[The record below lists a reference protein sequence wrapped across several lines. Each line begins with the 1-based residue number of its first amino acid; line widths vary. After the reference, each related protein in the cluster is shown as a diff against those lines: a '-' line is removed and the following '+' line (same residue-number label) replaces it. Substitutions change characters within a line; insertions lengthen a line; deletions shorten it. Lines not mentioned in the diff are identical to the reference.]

1 MIRRPEMRSLM
12 NRYFTWL
19 FLIIAAMLL
28 QAPASRSAERELTL
42 SDEVLFRTGAAFQN
56 EREYYRAIT
65 EYKRLLILF
74 PGSDRAEDAHF
85 NIGMSYLKG
94 EEYESAASAFGL
106 LRQKFPEGKHVAQSH
121 LYEGLSYRKLKRYQE
136 AAAQF
141 DRITET
147 SGNEGEAPKALVAK
161 SLIALEA
168 NDLDRMKRELER
180 IIREY
185 PGHDESHNAT
195 RSLALAQSLDQ
206 QPKKSTVLAGS
217 MSAILPGSGY
227 LYAGSYGDGLMAF
240 FVNTLF
246 IAGTVTAV
254 NQHNYPTAYIVGGFG
269 LPFYIGNIYG
279 SANAARK
286 WNLAAR
292 RDVEGRI
299 YSLLELHY

>member
-1 MIRRPEMRSLM
+1 LKNNSL
-12 NRYFTWL
+12 TWL
-19 FLIIAAMLL
+19 FLIAAAMLL
-28 QAPASRSAERELTL
+28 QAPDSQAVERELTL
-42 SDEVLFRTGAAFQN
+42 SDEVLFRTGHAFQN

-74 PGSDRAEDAHF
+74 PESDKAEDAYF
-85 NIGMSYLKG
+85 NIGMAYLKG
-94 EEYESAASAFGL
+94 EEYESAATAFGS
-106 LRQKFPEGKHVAQSH
+106 LRQKFPEGKYAAQSH
-121 LYEGLSYRKLKRYQE
+121 LYEGLSYRKLKKYKE
-136 AAAQF
+136 AVGQF
-141 DRITET
+141 DMITET
-147 SGNEGEAPKALVAK
+147 FSHEGEAPKALVAK
-161 SLIALEA
+161 SLIALEV
-168 NDLDRMKRELER
+168 NDLARMKSELER

-185 PGHDESHNAT
+185 PDHNESHNAG
-195 RSLALAQSLDQ
+195 RSLALAQSLEQ
-206 QPKKSTVLAGS
+206 RPKKSTVLAGS

-227 LYAGSYGDGLMAF
+227 LYAGNYGDGLMAF

-292 RDVEGRI
+292 KDVEGRI